1 MLNIMI
7 ENENK
12 RFANHSIRFL
22 ILSIMKLISQ
32 INMLLFPKL
41 KASYNPLLSKST
53 LKYLVYCQVF

>member
-32 INMLLFPKL
+32 INILLFPKL
-41 KASYNPLLSKST
+41 KVSYNPLLSKST